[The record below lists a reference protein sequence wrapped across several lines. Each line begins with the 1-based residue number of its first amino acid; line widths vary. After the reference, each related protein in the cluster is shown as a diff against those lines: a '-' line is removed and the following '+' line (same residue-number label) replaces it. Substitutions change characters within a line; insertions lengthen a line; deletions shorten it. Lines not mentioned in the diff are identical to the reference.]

1 MRLRAR
7 THVHASHNPGDGAM
21 SDDAGMPAVMSNARH
36 ANGRYDRQ
44 QIVSADS
51 TLRED
56 LVCAATCRWRLA
68 CSGVKRSVLKMAK
81 NGSSRPSQAQL
92 SSLRSPGYKDP
103 TPGTIGGA
111 SAGTNALRPGGK
123 PNPTGHPQNNGGD
136 SGVPT
141 RGLTGRYAGCR
152 AAHSWLDRRHAG
164 IKGQGSSS
172 HKQAAEE
179 RMMPSRTNPPLPSS
193 PVYRGRSPAGH
204 ANQRWPL
211 SCGRRSLLWATL
223 RCIKTD
229 LTNAICRT
237 VVVPARRERPG
248 ERQAVG
254 IGSSSH
260 QCLYGT
266 GCRLQELVSP

>member
-1 MRLRAR
+1 
-7 THVHASHNPGDGAM
+7 M
-21 SDDAGMPAVMSNARH
+21 SDDTGMPAVMSNARP
-36 ANGRYDRQ
+36 ATGRYDWQ

-56 LVCAATCRWRLA
+56 LVCAAKCRWRLA
-68 CSGVKRSVLKMAK
+68 CSGVKWSVLKMAK
-81 NGSSRPSQAQL
+81 NGSSHLSQVQL
-92 SSLRSPGYKDP
+92 SSLRSPRYKDP
-103 TPGTIGGA
+103 TPRTIGGTG
-111 SAGTNALRPGGK
+111 AGTNALRPGGK

-136 SGVPT
+136 SDVLT
-141 RGLTGRYAGCR
+141 RGLTGRYTGCR
-152 AAHSWLDRRHAG
+152 AARSWLDRRHAG

-211 SCGRRSLLWATL
+211 SCGRGSLLWATL
-223 RCIKTD
+223 QRIKTD
-229 LTNAICRT
+229 LTNAIRRT
-237 VVVPARRERPG
+237 VVVPARQEWPD
-248 ERQAVG
+248 ERQTAG
-254 IGSSSH
+254 IGSSAH
-260 QCLYGT
+260 QCLYGI